1 MNFDEEVASLI
12 NDQIN
17 LEFRAS
23 YIYLSMSAW
32 FAGDNQALTGKWPIT
47 DKWTVY
53 AILENSSYTI
63 LSSYVYSFIYTF
75 LIYSKTQKLWNNKTF
90 SFKI

>member
-32 FAGDNQALTGKWPIT
+32 FAGDNQALTGNCPIT
-47 DKWTVY
+47 VKGTVN
-53 AILENSSYTI
+53 AILGNPSYTI
-63 LSSYVYSFIYTF
+63 HRSYV
-75 LIYSKTQKLWNNKTF
+75 
-90 SFKI
+90 